1 MKTIYKYILKPWIK
15 ETVDLPEG
23 AQILKVENQH
33 GEFCLW
39 ALVNTR
45 KKLVEQRK
53 IIIRGTGHE
62 VEYDNIKFIS
72 TFQIDDG
79 RFIFHAFEVI

>member
-1 MKTIYKYILKPWIK
+1 MKVIWKYILDPLVK

-23 AQILKVENQH
+23 AQILKVEMQH

-39 ALVNTR
+39 ALVDTR
-45 KKLVEQRK
+45 KKPQQRK

-62 VEYDNIKFIS
+62 VEYNNIKFIS
-72 TFQIDDG
+72 TFQVANDN
-79 RFIFHAFEVI
+79 FIFHAFEVI

>member
-1 MKTIYKYILKPWIK
+1 MKVIWKYILNRVVK

-23 AQILKVENQH
+23 AQILKVEMQH

-39 ALVNTR
+39 ALVDTR
-45 KKLVEQRK
+45 KKSEQRK
-53 IIIRGTGHE
+53 IIIRGTGYE
-62 VEYDNIKFIS
+62 VEYDNVKFIS
-72 TFQIDDG
+72 TFKVEGD